1 MAGKSLAHLIGQM
14 KPKEAQNIKND
25 KASQDFV
32 EKASSQKNT
41 AKGDAAKWQHAI
53 QLAREDFGENAD
65 TDDRKF
71 LERAE
76 SYYATMNPESTAD
89 QVRGKNAFT
98 SAVEDVAHGIDG
110 VNDFLGDGVK
120 GAWDLLAGGGAEA
133 LGGLAGMLTGDEN
146 TASDWRNFTEGVI
159 DDKTADALAS
169 IGTSLAVSAIPG
181 FGVPASIAL
190 AGLQNADNINEALTG
205 RDSVT
210 LQKLDDNEKTG
221 RAINAALDLGM
232 SVLPGIGKLDE
243 GIDAARAAGKIA
255 PLADDASRATKILDK
270 VNPVNQAKVLSNDIG
285 RMKSGFNAAKESAIE
300 NAAAEPYIA
309 ADLAAKYAPG
319 TGYHNPIDQL
329 VDIAKTKKSSLK
341 QYADDALDA
350 YRDARY
356 AMPAA
361 KEAGEQ
367 AAKGTAKEAGEQ
379 AAKGTAKEAGEQAAK
394 GAAKEAGE
402 QAAKGAAKEAGK
414 QTAAENKKN
423 LAKAILN
430 ISKIIEKPDFG
441 QIVTN
446 PVMTLAVNAASSI
459 PNAMEAGMSVNPDA
473 IANAIFPKKDPQTA
487 IRNILLS
494 LAPGSK
500 KMSGRLGMNPSLARF
515 ATSNKAFRDAKHQGP
530 AYDEMNTED
539 LSKRMDDYYEED

>member
-1 MAGKSLAHLIGQM
+1 M

-25 KASQDFV
+25 KASQNFV

-71 LERAE
+71 LEQAE
-76 SYYATMNPESTAD
+76 GYYATMNPESTAD

-146 TASDWRNFTEGVI
+146 TASDWRNFTEGII

-169 IGTSLAVSAIPG
+169 IGTNLAVSAIPG

-210 LQKLDDNEKTG
+210 LQQLDDNEKTG

-255 PLADDASRATKILDK
+255 PLADDASKTTKILDK
-270 VNPVNQAKVLSNDIG
+270 VNPVNQAKVLANDIG
-285 RMKSGFNAAKESAIE
+285 RMKSGFNAAKESAIK
-300 NAAAEPYIA
+300 NAAAEPYLA

-329 VDIAKTKKSSLK
+329 VDIAKTKTSGLK
-341 QYADDALDA
+341 QYADDAFDA
-350 YRDARY
+350 YHGTRY
-356 AMPAA
+356 TQPVVKEASEKVA
-361 KEAGEQ
+361 KETAKET
-367 AAKGTAKEAGEQ
+367 AKGTAKEAG
-379 AAKGTAKEAGEQAAK
+379 KKTI
-394 GAAKEAGE
+394 
-402 QAAKGAAKEAGK
+402 AGK
-414 QTAAENKKN
+414 AKSLGKAALNVAKKAGASKAGQTIA
-423 LAKAILN
+423 
-430 ISKIIEKPDFG
+430 
-441 QIVTN
+441 N
-446 PVMTLAVNAASSI
+446 PLMTYTVNAASGVPI
-459 PNAMEAGMSVNPDA
+459 AMESGMSGNPDA
-473 IANAIFPKKDPQTA
+473 TAHMIQPRDWQTA
-487 IRNILLS
+487 IRNVIIS

-500 KMSGRLGMNPSLARF
+500 KMSRGIGLNPNVARF
-515 ATSNKAFRDAKHQGP
+515 AASNKAFRDAKHQGP

>member
-1 MAGKSLAHLIGQM
+1 M

-25 KASQDFV
+25 KASQNFV

-76 SYYATMNPESTAD
+76 GYYATMNPESTAD

-146 TASDWRNFTEGVI
+146 TASDWRNFTEGII

-169 IGTSLAVSAIPG
+169 IGTNLAVSAIPG

-210 LQKLDDNEKTG
+210 LQQLDDNERTG
-221 RAINAALDLGM
+221 RGINAALDLGL

-270 VNPVNQAKVLSNDIG
+270 VNPVNQAKVLANDIG
-285 RMKSGFNAAKESAIE
+285 RMKNGFNAAKESAIK
-300 NAAAEPYIA
+300 NAAAEPYLA

-319 TGYHNPIDQL
+319 TGYHNPIDQFA
-329 VDIAKTKKSSLK
+329 DIVKTKTSGLK

-350 YRDARY
+350 YRGARY
-356 AMPAA
+356 TQPVAKEVGKKAA
-361 KEAGEQ
+361 KE
-367 AAKGTAKEAGEQ
+367 T
-379 AAKGTAKEAGEQAAK
+379 AK

-402 QAAKGAAKEAGK
+402 KTVAGK
-414 QTAAENKKN
+414 AKSLGKAALNVAKK
-423 LAKAILN
+423 AGASKA
-430 ISKIIEKPDFG
+430 G
-441 QIVTN
+441 QMVTN
-446 PVMTLAVNAASSI
+446 PVMTLTANAASGVPI
-459 PNAMEAGMSVNPDA
+459 AMESGLSGKPGATAGA
-473 IANAIFPKKDPQTA
+473 IWSRDPQMA
-487 IRNILLS
+487 IRNIILT

-500 KMSGRLGMNPSLARF
+500 KMSRGLGLNPNIARF

-539 LSKRMDDYYEED
+539 LSKRMDNYYEED

>member
-1 MAGKSLAHLIGQM
+1 M

-76 SYYATMNPESTAD
+76 GYYATMNPESTAD

-110 VNDFLGDGVK
+110 VNDFLGDGIK

-146 TASDWRNFTEGVI
+146 TASDWRNFTEGII

-169 IGTSLAVSAIPG
+169 IGTNLAVSAIPG

-210 LQKLDDNEKTG
+210 LQQLDDNEKTG

-255 PLADDASRATKILDK
+255 PLADDASRATKVLDK
-270 VNPVNQAKVLSNDIG
+270 VNPVNQAKVLANDIG
-285 RMKSGFNAAKESAIE
+285 RMKSGFNAAKESAIK
-300 NAAAEPYIA
+300 NAAAEPYLA

-329 VDIAKTKKSSLK
+329 VDIAKTKTSGLK

-350 YRDARY
+350 YRGARY
-356 AMPAA
+356 TQPVAKEVGKKAA
-361 KEAGEQ
+361 KE
-367 AAKGTAKEAGEQ
+367 T
-379 AAKGTAKEAGEQAAK
+379 AK

-402 QAAKGAAKEAGK
+402 KTVAGK
-414 QTAAENKKN
+414 AKSLGKAALNVAKK
-423 LAKAILN
+423 AGASKA
-430 ISKIIEKPDFG
+430 G
-441 QIVTN
+441 QMVTN
-446 PVMTLAVNAASSI
+446 PVMTLTANAASGVPI
-459 PNAMEAGMSVNPDA
+459 AMESGLSGKPGATAGA
-473 IANAIFPKKDPQTA
+473 IWSRDPQMA
-487 IRNILLS
+487 IRNIILT

-500 KMSGRLGMNPSLARF
+500 KMSRGLGLNPNIARF

-539 LSKRMDDYYEED
+539 LSKRMDNYYEED

>member
-1 MAGKSLAHLIGQM
+1 MAGKSLAHLSGQM
-14 KPKEAQNIKND
+14 KPKEEQNIKND

-32 EKASSQKNT
+32 KKASAQKNT

-76 SYYATMNPESTAD
+76 GYYATMNPESTAD

-146 TASDWRNFTEGVI
+146 TASDWRNFTEGII

-169 IGTSLAVSAIPG
+169 IGTNLAVSAIPG

-270 VNPVNQAKVLSNDIG
+270 VNPVNQAKVLANDIG
-285 RMKSGFNAAKESAIE
+285 RMKRGFNAAKESAIK
-300 NAAAEPYIA
+300 NAAAEPYLA

-319 TGYHNPIDQL
+319 TGYHNPIDQF
-329 VDIAKTKKSSLK
+329 VDIAKTKTSGLK

-350 YRDARY
+350 YRGARY
-356 AMPAA
+356 TQPVA
-361 KEAGEQ
+361 KEVGEKVVKET
-367 AAKGTAKEAGEQ
+367 AKGTAKEAGKKTVAEKAKSLGKAALNVAKKAGASKAGQ
-379 AAKGTAKEAGEQAAK
+379 AIA
-394 GAAKEAGE
+394 
-402 QAAKGAAKEAGK
+402 
-414 QTAAENKKN
+414 
-423 LAKAILN
+423 
-430 ISKIIEKPDFG
+430 
-441 QIVTN
+441 N
-446 PVMTLAVNAASSI
+446 PLMTYTVNAASGVPI
-459 PNAMEAGMSVNPDA
+459 AMDAGLSGNPDA
-473 IANAIFPKKDPQTA
+473 TAKMIQPRDPQIA
-487 IRNILLS
+487 IRNIILS

-500 KMSGRLGMNPSLARF
+500 KMSRGLGLNPNVARF
-515 ATSNKAFRDAKHQGP
+515 ATSNMAFRDAKHQGP

>member
-1 MAGKSLAHLIGQM
+1 MAGKSLAHLSGQM

-76 SYYATMNPESTAD
+76 GYYATMNPESTAD

-133 LGGLAGMLTGDEN
+133 LGGLAGMFTGDEN

-169 IGTSLAVSAIPG
+169 IGTNLAVSAIPG

-255 PLADDASRATKILDK
+255 PLADDASRTTKILDK
-270 VNPVNQAKVLSNDIG
+270 VNPVNQAKVLTNDIG
-285 RMKSGFNAAKESAIE
+285 RIKSGFNAAKESARKSAE
-300 NAAAEPYIA
+300 AEPYLA
-309 ADLAAKYAPG
+309 ADFAAKYAPG

-329 VDIAKTKKSSLK
+329 IDTAKTRGSVIK

-350 YRDARY
+350 YHDTRY

-367 AAKGTAKEAGEQ
+367 AAKGVAKEAGKQ
-379 AAKGTAKEAGEQAAK
+379 TTKD
-394 GAAKEAGE
+394 
-402 QAAKGAAKEAGK
+402 AAKEAGK

-441 QIVTN
+441 QMVTN

-459 PNAMEAGMSVNPDA
+459 PNAMEAGISVNPDT

>member
-1 MAGKSLAHLIGQM
+1 MAGKSLAHLSGQM

-25 KASQDFV
+25 KASQNFV
-32 EKASSQKNT
+32 EKASFQKNT

-76 SYYATMNPESTAD
+76 GYYATMNPESTAD

-120 GAWDLLAGGGAEA
+120 GAWDLLAGGGAEV

-190 AGLQNADNINEALTG
+190 AGLQNADNINEAITG

-270 VNPVNQAKVLSNDIG
+270 VNPVNHAKVLSNDVG
-285 RMKSGFNAAKESAIE
+285 RMKSGFNAAKESVIE

-309 ADLAAKYAPG
+309 ADLATKYAPG

-329 VDIAKTKKSSLK
+329 VDIAKTKTSGLK

-350 YRDARY
+350 YHDTRY
-356 AMPAA
+356 AMPAAKEAGKQAAKGAA

-379 AAKGTAKEAGEQAAK
+379 AAKGVAKEAGGQAAK
-394 GAAKEAGE
+394 GAAKEV
-402 QAAKGAAKEAGK
+402 GK
-414 QTAAENKKN
+414 QTPAENKKN

-430 ISKIIEKPDFG
+430 ISKIIEKPNVG
-441 QIVTN
+441 QLVTN
-446 PVMTLAVNAASSI
+446 PAMTLAVNTASSI
-459 PNAMEAGMSVNPDA
+459 PNAMEAGMSGNPDA
-473 IANAIFPKKDPQTA
+473 TANAIFPNDPQTA
-487 IRNILLS
+487 IRNIILS

>member
-1 MAGKSLAHLIGQM
+1 M

-32 EKASSQKNT
+32 DKASSQKNT

-76 SYYATMNPESTAD
+76 GYYATMNPESTAD

-146 TASDWRNFTEGVI
+146 TASDWRNFTEGII

-169 IGTSLAVSAIPG
+169 IGTNLAVSAIPG

-221 RAINAALDLGM
+221 RAINAALDFGM

-255 PLADDASRATKILDK
+255 PLADDASRATKIFDK

-300 NAAAEPYIA
+300 NAAAEPYLETA
-309 ADLAAKYAPG
+309 LAAKYAPG

-329 VDIAKTKKSSLK
+329 VDIAKTKKSGLK

-350 YRDARY
+350 YRGARY
-356 AMPAA
+356 TRPVVKEVGEKAA
-361 KEAGEQ
+361 K
-367 AAKGTAKEAGEQ
+367 K
-379 AAKGTAKEAGEQAAK
+379 AAK
-394 GAAKEAGE
+394 GAAE
-402 QAAKGAAKEAGK
+402 EAGK
-414 QTAAENKKN
+414 KTVAGKAKSLGKTALNVAR
-423 LAKAILN
+423 KAGA
-430 ISKIIEKPDFG
+430 SKAG
-441 QIVTN
+441 QAIAN
-446 PVMTLAVNAASSI
+446 PLMTYTVNAASGVPI
-459 PNAMEAGMSVNPDA
+459 AMDAGLSGNPDA
-473 IANAIFPKKDPQTA
+473 TAKMIQPRDWQTA
-487 IRNILLS
+487 IRNVILS

-500 KMSGRLGMNPSLARF
+500 KMSRGLGLNPNVARF

>member
-1 MAGKSLAHLIGQM
+1 MAGKSLAHLSGQM

-76 SYYATMNPESTAD
+76 GYYATMNPESTAD

-133 LGGLAGMLTGDEN
+133 LGGLVGMFTGDKN

-169 IGTSLAVSAIPG
+169 IGTNLAVSAIPG

-270 VNPVNQAKVLSNDIG
+270 VNPVNQAKVLANDVG
-285 RMKSGFNAAKESAIE
+285 RIKSGFNAAKESAIE

-309 ADLAAKYAPG
+309 AGLEAKYAPG
-319 TGYHNPIDQL
+319 TGYHNPIDQF
-329 VDIAKTKKSSLK
+329 VDIAKTKRSSLK
-341 QYADDALDA
+341 KYANDALDA
-350 YRDARY
+350 YRGARY
-356 AMPAA
+356 TQPVAKEVGEKAA
-361 KEAGEQ
+361 KET
-367 AAKGTAKEAGEQ
+367 AKG
-379 AAKGTAKEAGEQAAK
+379 AAK

-402 QAAKGAAKEAGK
+402 KTVAGK
-414 QTAAENKKN
+414 AKSLGKAALNVAKK
-423 LAKAILN
+423 AGASKA
-430 ISKIIEKPDFG
+430 G
-441 QIVTN
+441 QAIAN
-446 PVMTLAVNAASSI
+446 PLMTYTVNSASGVPI
-459 PNAMEAGMSVNPDA
+459 AMEAGISGNPDA
-473 IANAIFPKKDPQTA
+473 TAHMIQPRDPQIA

-500 KMSGRLGMNPSLARF
+500 KMSKGLGLNPNIARF

>member
-1 MAGKSLAHLIGQM
+1 
-14 KPKEAQNIKND
+14 
-25 KASQDFV
+25 
-32 EKASSQKNT
+32 
-41 AKGDAAKWQHAI
+41 
-53 QLAREDFGENAD
+53 
-65 TDDRKF
+65 
-71 LERAE
+71 
-76 SYYATMNPESTAD
+76 MNPESTAD

-110 VNDFLGDGVK
+110 VNDFLGDGIK

-133 LGGLAGMLTGDEN
+133 LGGLAGMLTGDES
-146 TASDWRNFTEGVI
+146 TASDWRNFTEGII

-169 IGTSLAVSAIPG
+169 IGTNLAVSAIPG

-255 PLADDASRATKILDK
+255 PLADDASRATKILGK
-270 VNPVNQAKVLSNDIG
+270 ANPVNQAKVLANDIG
-285 RMKSGFNAAKESAIE
+285 RMKSGFNAAKKSAIDS
-300 NAAAEPYIA
+300 AAAEQYLA
-309 ADLAAKYAPG
+309 TDFAAKYAPG

-329 VDIAKTKKSSLK
+329 IDTAKTRGSVIK

-361 KEAGEQ
+361 KEASEQ
-367 AAKGTAKEAGEQ
+367 AVKSTAKEAGEQ
-379 AAKGTAKEAGEQAAK
+379 AVK
-394 GAAKEAGE
+394 GAAKEAG
-402 QAAKGAAKEAGK
+402 G

-430 ISKIIEKPDFG
+430 ISKIIEKPNFG
-441 QIVTN
+441 QMVTN
-446 PVMTLAVNAASSI
+446 PLMTLTANAASGVPI
-459 PNAMEAGMSVNPDA
+459 AMEAGLSGKPGATADA
-473 IANAIFPKKDPQTA
+473 IWPRDPQTA
-487 IRNILLS
+487 IRNIILT

-500 KMSGRLGMNPSLARF
+500 KMSRGLGLNPNIARF

-539 LSKRMDDYYEED
+539 LSKRMDNYYEED

>member
-1 MAGKSLAHLIGQM
+1 M

-76 SYYATMNPESTAD
+76 GYYATMNPESTAD

-146 TASDWRNFTEGVI
+146 TASDWRNFTEGII

-169 IGTSLAVSAIPG
+169 IGTNLAVSAIPG

-255 PLADDASRATKILDK
+255 PLADDASRTAKIIDK
-270 VNPVNQAKVLSNDIG
+270 ANPVNQAKVLTNDIG
-285 RMKSGFNAAKESAIE
+285 RMKNGFNAAKESAIE

-309 ADLAAKYAPG
+309 ADLAAKYGPG
-319 TGYHNPIDQL
+319 TGYHDPIDQF
-329 VDIAKTKKSSLK
+329 VDIAKTKRSSLK
-341 QYADDALDA
+341 KYANDALDA
-350 YRDARY
+350 YHDARY

-367 AAKGTAKEAGEQ
+367 AAKG
-379 AAKGTAKEAGEQAAK
+379 
-394 GAAKEAGE
+394 AAKEAGK
-402 QAAKGAAKEAGK
+402 QTAKGAAKEAGK

-430 ISKIIEKPDFG
+430 ISKIIEKPDIG
-441 QIVTN
+441 QMVKN
-446 PVMTLAVNAASSI
+446 PVMTLALNAASSI
-459 PNAMEAGMSVNPDA
+459 PNTMEAGMSVNPDT

>member
-1 MAGKSLAHLIGQM
+1 MAGKSLAHLSGQM

-25 KASQDFV
+25 KASQNFV

-76 SYYATMNPESTAD
+76 GYYATMNPESTAD

-133 LGGLAGMLTGDEN
+133 LGGLAGMFTGDKN
-146 TASDWRNFTEGVI
+146 TASDWRNFTEGII

-169 IGTSLAVSAIPG
+169 IGTNLAVSAIPG

-255 PLADDASRATKILDK
+255 PLADDASKATKILDK
-270 VNPVNQAKVLSNDIG
+270 VNPVNHAKVLSNDIG

-300 NAAAEPYIA
+300 NAAEEPYLA
-309 ADLAAKYAPG
+309 ASLAAKYAPG
-319 TGYHNPIDQL
+319 TGYHNPIDQFI
-329 VDIAKTKKSSLK
+329 DIAKTKKSSLK

-356 AMPAA
+356 AMPVA

-379 AAKGTAKEAGEQAAK
+379 VAK
-394 GAAKEAGE
+394 GAAKEAGK
-402 QAAKGAAKEAGK
+402 QATKGAAKETGK

-430 ISKIIEKPDFG
+430 ISKIIEKPNFG
-441 QIVTN
+441 QMVTN
-446 PVMTLAVNAASSI
+446 PVMTFALNTASSI
-459 PNAMEAGMSVNPDA
+459 PNTMEAGIFGNPDA
-473 IANAIFPKKDPQTA
+473 MAGMIQPMDPQIA
-487 IRNILLS
+487 IRNVILS

-500 KMSGRLGMNPSLARF
+500 KMSGRLGMNPNIARF

-530 AYDEMNTED
+530 AYDEMDTED
-539 LSKRMDDYYEED
+539 LSKRMDNYYEED